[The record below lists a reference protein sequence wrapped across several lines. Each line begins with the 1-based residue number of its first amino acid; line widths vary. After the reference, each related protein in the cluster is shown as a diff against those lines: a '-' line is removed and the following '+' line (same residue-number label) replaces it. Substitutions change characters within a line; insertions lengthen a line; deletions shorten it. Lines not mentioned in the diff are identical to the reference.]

1 MLERHFQM
9 NYSVGVRDE
18 CDGFHVGLLDGL
30 HLAPKPGPRSSS
42 ARPAMPFVNQ
52 ERLVLKLPTL
62 SGRQRL
68 DLYQEERGLN

>member
-1 MLERHFQM
+1 MFERHFQM

-30 HLAPKPGPRSSS
+30 HLARKPGPRSSS

-52 ERLVLKLPTL
+52 ERLELNPYSFWTTET
-62 SGRQRL
+62 
-68 DLYQEERGLN
+68 LYQEEWGLN